1 MIVYGIKN
9 CNTMKKAFD
18 WLNANGIAFEFHD
31 YKKAGIIQAKL
42 EQWIFQV
49 GLDEV
54 VNKKGTTYKQLTD
67 NQKADIEDQK
77 KAISILMDKTSM
89 IKRPIIEMD
98 GKIILLG
105 FDEQAYIENF
115 GR

>member
-31 YKKAGIIQAKL
+31 YKKAGVSEAKL
-42 EQWIFQV
+42 EQWLAKV
-49 GLDEV
+49 GIDV
-54 VNKKGTTYKQLTD
+54 IVNRKGTTYKQLTD
-67 NQKADIEDQK
+67 NQKADLDNK
-77 KAISILMDKTSM
+77 GKAIAILKEKTSM
-89 IKRPIIEMD
+89 IKRPIIEVE

-105 FDEQAYIENF
+105 FDEQVYIESF